1 MDGPGDKEARKSG
14 KDKGV
19 AIGAGVGGAVVF
31 GIIVIGLI
39 TVFCRRRR
47 SAR

>member
-19 AIGAGVGGAVVF
+19 AIGGGVGGAVVF

-39 TVFCRRRR
+39 IVFCKRRKLR
-47 SAR
+47 